1 MRKRNFGD
9 AINKH
14 FKLGRDLNQRD
25 TTDVKHTVSGL
36 LKLLYPNEEYNKEAV
51 RRCLE
56 YALEVRRRVK
66 EQLKKVGGMEF
77 FDVHFS
83 YIDVETMEEK
93 FISVPEQGGASLIP
107 DAPLNPGVMHTV
119 ATGSGGHLGLYRLE
133 TQVTAGNGTLKTS
146 GLGSNSGA
154 RRA

>member
-1 MRKRNFGD
+1 
-9 AINKH
+9 
-14 FKLGRDLNQRD
+14 
-25 TTDVKHTVSGL
+25 L

-66 EQLKKVGGMEF
+66 EQLKKIGGMEF

-93 FISVPEQGGASLIP
+93 GWALDRRCACRTACWGTTREGVDLII
-107 DAPLNPGVMHTV
+107 
-119 ATGSGGHLGLYRLE
+119 R
-133 TQVTAGNGTLKTS
+133 
-146 GLGSNSGA
+146 
-154 RRA
+154 